1 MVSTDVKSKIISCLE
16 NGESFILDAGA
27 GSGKTTTLVEILS
40 YLLETKGSQL
50 IRNNQKIE
58 CITYTNVAKNE
69 IISRISEDKLVRV
82 ETIHEFLWD
91 CIKPYK
97 SELKSLFLKTLK
109 KRLEDGKINEEK
121 YNLSKQFVEEEKND
135 IYYLNVPSS
144 KGGLSHNQVIE
155 FSKTLFEQFPKI
167 RKIVG
172 DSFPYI
178 FVDEYQDTKPETIQ
192 ILLEY
197 LLPSSKV
204 VVGFFGDHMQ
214 QIYDN
219 TVGEIPDIYDLHRIQ
234 KLENYRSTP
243 QIVELLNKIRLDLK
257 QSSQQKDSGCCKFYY
272 QPCSSEDIENFIET
286 DIRETFSLQND
297 EQIKKLYL
305 THKKLAQKNGYGNL
319 LEVYENQIR
328 DRLVKNKENRQCPYT
343 NYFSDLE
350 EIRELYNTG
359 DINQFLYKS
368 TYILESFQDRDNLV
382 QIMKIF
388 NDELNQWTIDETIR
402 FASENNLLSLPDE
415 IPSNYVEATKD
426 DEVISNLL
434 QIKYLE
440 CVNSYRTMNERS
452 AYSTEHGTKGAE
464 YKNVVLVIE
473 DGEWTMYNFGKY
485 FSRDR
490 KKESLYNRTWK
501 LFYVDCSRAQN
512 NLAVVCLSHLEGSAI
527 SKVKELFK
535 AENYHTKK

>member
-40 YLLETKGSQL
+40 YLLEAKGSQL

-91 CIKPYK
+91 CIQPYQ
-97 SELKSLFLKTLK
+97 SELKSIFLKTLK
-109 KRLEDGKINEEK
+109 QKFDDHEIDEEK
-121 YNLSKQFVEEEKND
+121 YNSSTQFIEENKHP
-135 IYYLNVPSS
+135 IYYLNVPSL
-144 KGGLSHNQVIE
+144 KGGLSHNQVID
-155 FSKTLFEQFPKI
+155 FSKILFEHNHKI
-167 RKIVG
+167 RRLIG

-178 FVDEYQDTKPETIQ
+178 FVDEYQDTKPETLQ

-197 LLPSSKV
+197 LLPSSNV

-219 TVGEIPDIYDLHRIQ
+219 TVGKIPDTYDLHRIQ
-234 KLENYRSTP
+234 KQENYRSTP
-243 QIVELLNKIRLDLK
+243 QIVDLLNNIRSDLK
-257 QSSQQKDSGCCKFYY
+257 QSPQREGSGCCKFYY
-272 QPCSSEDIENFIET
+272 RPCNSEDIENFIET
-286 DIRETFSLQND
+286 EIRETFSLQNG

-305 THKKLAQKNGYGNL
+305 THRKLAQKNGYGNL
-319 LEVYENQIR
+319 LEVYDNYTR

-343 NYFSDLE
+343 NYFNDLE
-350 EIRELYNTG
+350 ELRELYNTG
-359 DINQFLYKS
+359 DINQFLKKS
-368 TYILESFQDRDNLV
+368 TYTLGSFQDRDNLV

-388 NDELNQWTIDETIR
+388 NDEHDHWTIDETIR

-415 IPSNYVEATKD
+415 IPSNYVEATKE
-426 DEVISNLL
+426 DEVISTLL

-440 CVNSYRTMNERS
+440 CVNSCHTMNEQS

-473 DGEWTMYNFGKY
+473 DGEWTKYNFGKY
-485 FSRDR
+485 FSGDN
-490 KKESLYNRTWK
+490 KNLNLYNRTWK
-501 LFYVDCSRAQN
+501 LFYVDCSRARN
-512 NLAVVCLSHLEGSAI
+512 NLAVVCLSSLGQGAI
-527 SKVKELFK
+527 FK
-535 AENYHTKK
+535 IKTMFGEDNYHH